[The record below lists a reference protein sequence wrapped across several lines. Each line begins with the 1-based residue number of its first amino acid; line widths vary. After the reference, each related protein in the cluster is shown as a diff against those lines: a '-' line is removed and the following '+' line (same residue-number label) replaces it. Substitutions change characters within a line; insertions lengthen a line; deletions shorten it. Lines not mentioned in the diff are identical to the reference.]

1 MRRVVN
7 AEPLT
12 AAQDTPPRSFAALAG
27 DFLTLTKP
35 RLSLQVLI
43 TAAGG
48 LWFAGG
54 SATRDPRT
62 WALTLLGTAGTVAA
76 ANAMNCVFERD
87 SDRFMA
93 RTAQR
98 PLPQGR
104 LSAQAVV
111 MFSALLTGVS
121 LPMLWWVNP
130 LTCGLGLLALLSYV
144 FVYTPLKPRTHW
156 AMQVGA
162 LPGALPP
169 LMGWTAAT
177 NAIEPGG
184 LSLFAILFCWQLP
197 HFIAI
202 ALFRAREYRAAGL
215 RTVVSEKGED
225 TARLHAVVYAVL
237 QGAAAVTPYFAGLA
251 GRSYLF
257 VAAGFSLIYLGFA
270 LEGWRT
276 RADAVW
282 ARQLFMSS
290 NIYLLALFVA
300 LGAAAWAR

>member
-1 MRRVVN
+1 VT

-12 AAQDTPPRSFAALAG
+12 ASEASPPRSFAALAS
-27 DFLTLTKP
+27 DFVTMTKP

-54 SATRDPRT
+54 SATSDPRT
-62 WALTLLGTAGTVAA
+62 WILTLLGTAGTVAA
-76 ANAMNCVFERD
+76 ANTLNCVFERE

-104 LSAQAVV
+104 ISAPAAV
-111 MFSALLTGVS
+111 MFAALCTGIS

-130 LTCGLGLLALLSYV
+130 LTCSLGLLALLSYV

-177 NAIEPGG
+177 NEIAAGG
-184 LSLFAILFCWQLP
+184 LSLFAILFCWELP

-215 RTVVSEKGED
+215 RTVVSELGED
-225 TARLHAVVYAVL
+225 TARRHAVIYAVL
-237 QGAAAVTPYFAGLA
+237 QGLAAVSPYFAGLA
-251 GRSYLF
+251 AAAAIALWHFTLIRDRSRDGCFRAFRLNHW
-257 VAAGFSLIYLGFA
+257 LGFVVFA
-270 LEGWRT
+270 GT
-276 RADAVW
+276 
-282 ARQLFMSS
+282 
-290 NIYLLALFVA
+290 
-300 LGAAAWAR
+300 AAAFALA